1 MGKDARFAQGR
12 FTISSRP
19 RDGPRLRPAKFQ
31 QATRQARTP
40 GTVGVGSVN
49 DSAAP
54 AAYTM
59 SASLAGTVYIHG
71 LFLVSNNTIA
81 GTTGVL
87 HGEGEFTQGAL
98 GVQANYTVS
107 DTYTVSL
114 S

>member
-1 MGKDARFAQGR
+1 MGSHPGWTEVGGSQV
-12 FTISSRP
+12 
-19 RDGPRLRPAKFQ
+19 Q
-31 QATRQARTP
+31 QATRQAWTP
-40 GTVGVGSVN
+40 GAVSAGSLN

-59 SASLAGTVYIHG
+59 SASLVSTVYIHG
-71 LFLVSNNTIA
+71 LFLVSNNMIA

-87 HGEGEFTQGAL
+87 YSEGEFTQGAL